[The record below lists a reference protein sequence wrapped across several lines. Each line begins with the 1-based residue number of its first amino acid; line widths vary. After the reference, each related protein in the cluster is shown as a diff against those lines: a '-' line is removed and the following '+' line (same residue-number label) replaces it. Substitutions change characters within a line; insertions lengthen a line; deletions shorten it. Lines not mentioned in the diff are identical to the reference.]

1 VLHTIFSSIKV
12 TTPHTAGHSP
22 KDITM
27 KQPRTLSYFFS
38 LGDFRVNVRCVVFEE
53 ELEIEEVLDSN
64 DVDVFNYLN
73 EEALEDLQKLAEAEA
88 KYDGWLPDP
97 DEVISDDDIALWNH
111 PDGGL

>member
-1 VLHTIFSSIKV
+1 
-12 TTPHTAGHSP
+12 
-22 KDITM
+22 M

-53 ELEIEEVLDSN
+53 ELEIEEVLDAN
-64 DVDVFNYLN
+64 DVDVFNYLK
-73 EEALEDLQKLAEAEA
+73 EGVLEYLQVLAESEA

-97 DEVISDDDIALWNH
+97 DAVTSDDDIALWNH

>member
-1 VLHTIFSSIKV
+1 
-12 TTPHTAGHSP
+12 
-22 KDITM
+22 M

-73 EEALEDLQKLAEAEA
+73 EEALEDLQALAEAEA

-97 DEVISDDDIALWNH
+97 DAVTSDDDIALWNH